1 MTVITTLVREKH
13 LHISP
18 VNCCFL
24 ESNIEKNPILV
35 LWLYSKKEELKKHSV
50 WSTLKDVTAGVRL
63 WQNYT
68 VNSRKSHRFW
78 IVCMCVYSVCVRVW
92 SRKTLTHRLLL
103 SPSFHPSLFS
113 WAAAVDSF
121 NGKFKQTTPPFSPS
135 HFPPCLLFF
144 GPLSLSISLSSSLLL
159 TCQNITK
166 RFLLSVLLLVSLIN
180 TMERPERERGNEAE
194 RRRIEMKSSSR

>member
-50 WSTLKDVTAGVRL
+50 WSTLKDVTAGVRV

-92 SRKTLTHRLLL
+92 SRETLTHRLLL

-121 NGKFKQTTPPFSPS
+121 NENSNRLPF
-135 HFPPCLLFF
+135 
-144 GPLSLSISLSSSLLL
+144 LSLHLISHPVSYSLVLSLCISLSSSLLL

-194 RRRIEMKSSSR
+194 RRRIEMKSSRR

>member
-92 SRKTLTHRLLL
+92 SRETLTHRLLL
-103 SPSFHPSLFS
+103 SPSFHLSLFS

-144 GPLSLSISLSSSLLL
+144 GPLSLYLSF
-159 TCQNITK
+159 
-166 RFLLSVLLLVSLIN
+166 FLPPSHLPKHHKAFSALCFAAGVADQYDGKA
-180 TMERPERERGNEAE
+180 REREREWGWEKENWDE
-194 RRRIEMKSSSR
+194 K